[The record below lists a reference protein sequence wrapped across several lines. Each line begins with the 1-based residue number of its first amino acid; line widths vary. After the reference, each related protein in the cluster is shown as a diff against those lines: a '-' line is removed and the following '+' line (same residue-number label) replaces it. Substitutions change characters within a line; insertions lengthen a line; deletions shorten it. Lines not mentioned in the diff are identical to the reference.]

1 MISNHLAYLHEEPV
15 LPIVLPEHEDS
26 RQTMTAS
33 RLKRRIMS
41 AKIRNI
47 GMIFINLPADKKT
60 FDMKTIR
67 IIVAAAA
74 IIAMALT
81 SCGNAGAKTDGKKQ
95 TKKGGV
101 IELNAESFGKKV
113 YDIKAAELVY
123 LGDKPAIV
131 DFTASWCGPCQR
143 ISPILEELAAE
154 LGDKIVI
161 YKVDIDKNNALA
173 REFNIS
179 SIPAILYIPLEG
191 ESVMTIGSRG
201 KTQFMQE
208 ISTYLLNKVE

>member
-74 IIAMALT
+74 IIAMARHH
-81 SCGNAGAKTDGKKQ
+81 AEMQERKQ
-95 TKKGGV
+95 TERSRQRK
-101 IELNAESFGKKV
+101 E
-113 YDIKAAELVY
+113 
-123 LGDKPAIV
+123 
-131 DFTASWCGPCQR
+131 AS
-143 ISPILEELAAE
+143 
-154 LGDKIVI
+154 
-161 YKVDIDKNNALA
+161 
-173 REFNIS
+173 
-179 SIPAILYIPLEG
+179 
-191 ESVMTIGSRG
+191 
-201 KTQFMQE
+201 
-208 ISTYLLNKVE
+208 